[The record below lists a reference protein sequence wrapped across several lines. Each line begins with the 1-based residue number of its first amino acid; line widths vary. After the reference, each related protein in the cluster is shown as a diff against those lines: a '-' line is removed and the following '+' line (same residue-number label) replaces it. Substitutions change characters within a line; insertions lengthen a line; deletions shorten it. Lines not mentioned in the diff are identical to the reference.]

1 MVIIMN
7 NIEYLNNEMDNIR
20 GEYSKTRRHFNM
32 LLRCHQ
38 SKAIV
43 EEIVEVKK
51 MMGSLSLAMNLTG
64 QLLLDAGAKE
74 RGAA

>member
-1 MVIIMN
+1 MN
-7 NIEYLNNEMDNIR
+7 NIEYLNKEMDNIR

-38 SKAIV
+38 SKSIV
-43 EEIVEVKK
+43 EELAEVKK
-51 MMGSLSLAMNLTG
+51 MMGSLSLAMNLTA
-64 QLLLDAGAKE
+64 QLLLTAESKE

>member
-7 NIEYLNNEMDNIR
+7 HINYLNKEMDDIR
-20 GEYSKTRRHFNM
+20 GDYSKTRRHFNM

-43 EEIVEVKK
+43 EELAEVKR

-64 QLLLDAGAKE
+64 HLLLAAEAKE